1 MFKDYK
7 YNVISITRITSFFRI
22 LLLLL
27 VMSECPK
34 VHYVALGFSLQI
46 SKINLNY
53 SQYIAG
59 TIINVNY
66 NLCLLNMPDVL
77 MRLVLY
83 IWCPNSFQNMV
94 ITMLSAA

>member
-1 MFKDYK
+1 
-7 YNVISITRITSFFRI
+7 
-22 LLLLL
+22 
-27 VMSECPK
+27 MSECPK
-34 VHYVALGFSLQI
+34 VHYVSFGFKLQL

-53 SQYIAG
+53 SQYMAG

-83 IWCPNSFQNMV
+83 IWCPNSFQIYTEQKRKRNNY
-94 ITMLSAA
+94 IPLNFEQTMIQSEIIAFSTSA